1 MLIDMTGKFEVLASE
16 YAKTIVREES
26 NPIITGYR
34 WNIVDEVNELLWFV
48 STDESKLIILYNET
62 EAEEW

>member
-1 MLIDMTGKFEVLASE
+1 
-16 YAKTIVREES
+16 VREES